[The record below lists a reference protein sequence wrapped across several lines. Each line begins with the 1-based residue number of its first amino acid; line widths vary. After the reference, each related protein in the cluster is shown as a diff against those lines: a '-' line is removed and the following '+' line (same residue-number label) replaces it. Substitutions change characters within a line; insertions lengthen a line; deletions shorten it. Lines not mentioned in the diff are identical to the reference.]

1 MSESPSQF
9 DFWRIPAFVLWVLL
23 FVAGLVPD
31 LVFFVLREAGHVKT
45 QSALVNSHYMITF
58 LLAGFTGMFTHAR
71 CREAGA
77 GDLPARG
84 KALQT
89 AVMGLVAFLPVP
101 WYLLPRLHEIPKLE
115 LRLVVLFVCGAK
127 MLAWSYLL
135 SVLMRYY
142 FWNGQRAYLNMFM
155 VLPSMYREEESQR
168 AHADHTRCGVAD
180 IESPGLA
187 NSEIPPLPPESA
199 ERKVSAEAPMPP
211 DGVTARVEDHE

>member
-9 DFWRIPAFVLWVLL
+9 DFWRVPAFTLWVVL

-31 LVFFVLREAGHVKT
+31 LVYLLLREAGHVKT

-71 CREAGA
+71 CREAGV

-101 WYLLPRLHEIPKLE
+101 WYLLPRLHEIPKRE
-115 LRLVVLFVCGAK
+115 LQLVVLFVCGAK

-155 VLPSMYREEESQR
+155 VLPSMYRDEESQR
-168 AHADHTRCGVAD
+168 AHAVHTSYDPID
-180 IESPGLA
+180 IESPGPA
-187 NSEIPPLPPESA
+187 NAEIGPPAPESA
-199 ERKVSAEAPMPP
+199 ERMASAGATSPTGCAV
-211 DGVTARVEDHE
+211 DRSNDHT